1 MAKKNKKRNNNGNQ
15 KERANYPVLTTRLR
29 KWIEVVSVFL
39 FAIVIGLSF
48 FDKSGIAGE
57 FIFKWLY
64 FLTGKSV
71 FFIPLFLT
79 VAGLILLCS
88 DKKRLRAPISLALVL
103 VIIGIAGILATHD
116 LVTEDITVKN
126 GGWIGYL
133 FSFSLLK
140 YFGNLVANVIFLA
153 AILVGILIF
162 WEFLP
167 HKELLKKEINLRK
180 ELGDSQEERIR
191 EKEIIEEEK
200 GEKKKEEKEKQERGF
215 RIDKIKFPGLKKKE
229 KVKAFD
235 SEESNI
241 AASSKS
247 KEISSGEFEQYTL
260 PSISLL
266 ESNHDRAA
274 SAGDIKENSYQIKKT
289 LRNFGIPVEMG
300 EINVGPT
307 VTQYT
312 LKPSEGIK
320 LSRITALANDL
331 ALALAAHPIRI
342 EAPIPGKS
350 LVGIEIPN
358 KTRATVR
365 LRDLIDSPNFKESP
379 FPLTL
384 SLGKDVSG
392 DPVLADLGRMPHLLV
407 AGSTGSGKT
416 ICLNT
421 IILSLL
427 YKNSPRILR
436 FLMIDPKRV
445 EFPIYE
451 GLPHLLGPII
461 YKPHKA
467 VNLLNWLVG
476 EMERRFEVLS
486 AVKARD
492 INSYNNMIRKNAA
505 KDSST
510 ADIMPY
516 IVLIIDEL
524 ADLMAAKGREVE
536 AGIVRLSQ
544 MARAVGIHLIVAT
557 QRPSVEVITGLIKAN
572 ITSRISFQVAS
583 QVDSRTVLDGAGAE
597 TLLGR
602 GDMLF
607 ISSQLSRPKRI
618 QGAYISSREI
628 KKVVAF
634 CKKETAGEELQQESL
649 EESLEKELADTSVN
663 SFDGGEGVSDEPLY
677 EEAKQLV
684 LESKKASASLLQRR
698 LRVGYARAARLL
710 DILEEKGVVG
720 PADGA
725 KPRKVFDNQAGQSS
739 SESSSLF
746 GQDREL
752 RDVDSQ
758 ENNGY
763 NKEENDDEDDEEDG
777 NDGWQKI

>member
-1 MAKKNKKRNNNGNQ
+1 MAKKNKKRNNKQ
-15 KERANYPVLTTRLR
+15 EKERSDYPVLTTRLR
-29 KWIEVVSVFL
+29 KWIEVVSIFL
-39 FAIVIGLSF
+39 FSIVIVLSF
-48 FDKSGIAGE
+48 FGKSGVAGD
-57 FIFKWLY
+57 FIFNGLY
-64 FLTGKSV
+64 FLIGKSV
-71 FFIPLFLT
+71 FFLPLFLAL
-79 VAGLILLCS
+79 AGLIFLS
-88 DKKRLRAPISLALVL
+88 SEKKRLRAPISLALIL
-103 VIIGIAGILATHD
+103 VIVGISSILAAHD
-116 LVTEDITVKN
+116 LNIKETSIKS

-133 FSFSLLK
+133 FSFPLLK
-140 YFGNLVANVIFLA
+140 YFGDVVTNVIFLA
-153 AILVGILIF
+153 AILVAILIF

-167 HKELLKKEINLRK
+167 HKELVKKEIDARKDNQENPAIAPHKK
-180 ELGDSQEERIR
+180 ELPEQADT
-191 EKEIIEEEK
+191 EKEKKDRGFKINKIRFPAIK
-200 GEKKKEEKEKQERGF
+200 KKKEEAATDDKE
-215 RIDKIKFPGLKKKE
+215 LKVSAK
-229 KVKAFD
+229 
-235 SEESNI
+235 N
-241 AASSKS
+241 
-247 KEISSGEFEQYTL
+247 KEINSGEAEQYKL
-260 PSISLL
+260 PPVNLL

-274 SAGDIKENSYQIKKT
+274 SAGDIKENSYQIKRT

-300 EINVGPT
+300 EVNVGPT

-320 LSRITALANDL
+320 LSRITALSNDL
-331 ALALAAHPIRI
+331 ALSLAAHPIRI

-358 KTRATVR
+358 KTRAMVR
-365 LRDLIDSPNFKESP
+365 LKDLIGSPNFKESP

-392 DPVLADLGRMPHLLV
+392 NPVLADLGKMPHLLV

-436 FLMIDPKRV
+436 LLMIDPKRV
-445 EFPIYE
+445 EFPIYD

-476 EMERRFEVLS
+476 EMERRFEILS
-486 AVKARD
+486 SVKARD
-492 INSYNNMIRKNAA
+492 INAYNAVIRKNAA
-505 KDSST
+505 KNPEQ
-510 ADIMPY
+510 AEIMPY
-516 IVLIIDEL
+516 IVLVIDEL

-597 TLLGR
+597 ALLGR

-607 ISSQLSRPKRI
+607 ISSQLSKPKRI
-618 QGAYISSREI
+618 QGSYVSSREI
-628 KKVVAF
+628 KKVVSF
-634 CKKETAGEELQQESL
+634 CKKEMSPEELKQESL
-649 EESLEKELADTSVN
+649 EESLEKELSETTTSTFDT
-663 SFDGGEGVSDEPLY
+663 GGESKNEPLY

-684 LESKKASASLLQRR
+684 IDANKASASLLQRR

-720 PADGA
+720 PAEGA
-725 KPRKVFDNQAGQSS
+725 KPRKVFGSQPVQDNGQ
-739 SESSSLF
+739 ERSLF
-746 GQDREL
+746 
-752 RDVDSQ
+752 
-758 ENNGY
+758 
-763 NKEENDDEDDEEDG
+763 KEAEDDNNHPEESDNG
-777 NDGWQKI
+777 DQGDDDNDGWQKI